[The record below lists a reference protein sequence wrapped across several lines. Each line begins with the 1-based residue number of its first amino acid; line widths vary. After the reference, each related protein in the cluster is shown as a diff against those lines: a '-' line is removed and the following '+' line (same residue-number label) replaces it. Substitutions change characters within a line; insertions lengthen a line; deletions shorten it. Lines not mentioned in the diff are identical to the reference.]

1 MNMLSLPVEYQ
12 DSDDDIV
19 SVDSMDESDMYHPS
33 PPKPLPM
40 TTLDTFSAAS
50 SASSAAVSSSTKA
63 TKARTTTTTTTN
75 TVAAKSN
82 RKKKYNTSRKTYAAA
97 TTAAFSSSITAA
109 KKATTTTTTTSSTTN
124 VTDNGLHTTRSSGK
138 KIDPRFITE
147 EESIIARNNDIR
159 ENRVLR
165 NQFYSYKGLA
175 VYREPTKGAFDFG
188 DRDFYVF
195 ANPNVISVN
204 KQKWYT
210 KDCIRGIDYTVDTA
224 QAIVWY
230 EEYLLAQQ
238 ENSTQQKSKRKK
250 ISGANS
256 EYAPTGVDD
265 IDATGGGG
273 RGKGKVVSGGGAI
286 QERDIHILL
295 SPMAG
300 AVISPSSHSNGSRKG
315 SSNSNR
321 SSSNSSSGHEL
332 TTTTSKNKRTAAVH
346 NVTTANRDEDAVPHI
361 TTITTPGTKREFLLT
376 LPDTTSI
383 TAPCDISPAE
393 LQMFIQLVKAVRQ
406 H

>member
-19 SVDSMDESDMYHPS
+19 SVDSMDESDMYHPP

-40 TTLDTFSAAS
+40 ATLDTFSGAA
-50 SASSAAVSSSTKA
+50 SASSTTSAASSSTKI
-63 TKARTTTTTTTN
+63 TKARTTTST
-75 TVAAKSN
+75 TVAAKSH
-82 RKKKYNTSRKTYAAA
+82 RKKKYNTTSRKVYAAA
-97 TTAAFSSSITAA
+97 TAAAFSTTATT
-109 KKATTTTTTTSSTTN
+109 KATKNNTTTTSTSSTTT
-124 VTDNGLHTTRSSGK
+124 VTDNALHTTRSSGK
-138 KIDPRFITE
+138 KLDPRVITE
-147 EESIIARNNDIR
+147 DESIIARNNDIR

-165 NQFYSYKGLA
+165 NQFYSYKGLD

-195 ANPNVISVN
+195 ANPNVIPVN

-238 ENSTQQKSKRKK
+238 QMNSTQQKSKRKK
-250 ISGANS
+250 TSGANI
-256 EYAPTGVDD
+256 EYIPRMDD
-265 IDATGGGG
+265 IDAG
-273 RGKGKVVSGGGAI
+273 GKGKVVSGGAI

-300 AVISPSSHSNGSRKG
+300 AVISPSSHSNRSRKV
-315 SSNSNR
+315 
-321 SSSNSSSGHEL
+321 SSSSSSSSSSHEL
-332 TTTTSKNKRTAAVH
+332 ITTTSKSKRTSAIH
-346 NVTTANRDEDAVPHI
+346 NITATNRDEDVVPHI

-383 TAPCDISPAE
+383 SAPCDISLAE

-406 H
+406 QQR

>member
-19 SVDSMDESDMYHPS
+19 SVDSMDESDMYHPP

-40 TTLDTFSAAS
+40 ATLDTFSGAA
-50 SASSAAVSSSTKA
+50 SASSTTSAVSSSTKI
-63 TKARTTTTTTTN
+63 TKARTTTST
-75 TVAAKSN
+75 TVAAKSH
-82 RKKKYNTSRKTYAAA
+82 RKKKYNTTSTKVYAAA
-97 TTAAFSSSITAA
+97 TAAAFSTTATT
-109 KKATTTTTTTSSTTN
+109 KATKNNTTTTSTSSTTT
-124 VTDNGLHTTRSSGK
+124 VTDNALHTTRSSGK
-138 KIDPRFITE
+138 KLDPRVITE
-147 EESIIARNNDIR
+147 DESIIARNNDIR

-165 NQFYSYKGLA
+165 NQFYSYKGLD

-195 ANPNVISVN
+195 ANPNVIPVN

-238 ENSTQQKSKRKK
+238 QMNSTQQKSKRKK
-250 ISGANS
+250 TSGANI
-256 EYAPTGVDD
+256 EYIPRMDD
-265 IDATGGGG
+265 IDAG
-273 RGKGKVVSGGGAI
+273 GKGKVVSGGAI

-300 AVISPSSHSNGSRKG
+300 AVISPSSHSNRSRKV
-315 SSNSNR
+315 
-321 SSSNSSSGHEL
+321 SSSSSSSSQEL
-332 TTTTSKNKRTAAVH
+332 ITTTSKSKRTSAIH
-346 NVTTANRDEDAVPHI
+346 NITATNRDEDVVPHI

-383 TAPCDISPAE
+383 SAPCDISLAE

-406 H
+406 QQR

>member
-19 SVDSMDESDMYHPS
+19 SVDSMDESDMYHPP

-40 TTLDTFSAAS
+40 ATLDTFSGAA
-50 SASSAAVSSSTKA
+50 SASSTTSAASSSTKI
-63 TKARTTTTTTTN
+63 TKARTTTST
-75 TVAAKSN
+75 TVAAKSH
-82 RKKKYNTSRKTYAAA
+82 RKKKYNTTSRKVYAAA
-97 TTAAFSSSITAA
+97 TAAAFSTAA
-109 KKATTTTTTTSSTTN
+109 TTKATKNTTTTSTSSSTTT
-124 VTDNGLHTTRSSGK
+124 VTDNALHTTRSSGK
-138 KIDPRFITE
+138 KLDPRVITE
-147 EESIIARNNDIR
+147 DESIIARNNDIR

-165 NQFYSYKGLA
+165 NQFYSYKGLD

-195 ANPNVISVN
+195 ANPNVIPVN

-230 EEYLLAQQ
+230 EEYLLAQKQ
-238 ENSTQQKSKRKK
+238 MNSTQQKSKRKK
-250 ISGANS
+250 TSGANI
-256 EYAPTGVDD
+256 EYIPRMDD
-265 IDATGGGG
+265 IDAG
-273 RGKGKVVSGGGAI
+273 GKGKVVSGGAI

-300 AVISPSSHSNGSRKG
+300 AVISPSSHSNRSRKV
-315 SSNSNR
+315 
-321 SSSNSSSGHEL
+321 SSSSSSSSQEL
-332 TTTTSKNKRTAAVH
+332 ITTTSKSKRTSAIH
-346 NVTTANRDEDAVPHI
+346 NITATNRDEDVVPHI

-383 TAPCDISPAE
+383 SAPCDISLAE

-406 H
+406 QQR

>member
-19 SVDSMDESDMYHPS
+19 SVDSMDESDMYHPP

-40 TTLDTFSAAS
+40 ATLDTFSGEA
-50 SASSAAVSSSTKA
+50 SASSTTTAVLSSMKTS
-63 TKARTTTTTTTN
+63 KARTTTST

-82 RKKKYNTSRKTYAAA
+82 RKKKYNTSRKVYANA
-97 TTAAFSSSITAA
+97 TAAAFSTTATTKATKNNNTTTSTSS
-109 KKATTTTTTTSSTTN
+109 TTTTTA
-124 VTDNGLHTTRSSGK
+124 TDNALHTTRSSGK
-138 KIDPRFITE
+138 KLDPRVITE
-147 EESIIARNNDIR
+147 DESIIARNNDIR

-165 NQFYSYKGLA
+165 NQFYSYKGLD

-195 ANPNVISVN
+195 ANPNVIPVN

-238 ENSTQQKSKRKK
+238 QVNSTQQKSKRKK
-250 ISGANS
+250 TSGANI
-256 EYAPTGVDD
+256 EYTPRMDDD
-265 IDATGGGG
+265 IDASGGK
-273 RGKGKVVSGGGAI
+273 GKGKVVSGGAI

-300 AVISPSSHSNGSRKG
+300 AVISPSSHSNGSRKV
-315 SSNSNR
+315 
-321 SSSNSSSGHEL
+321 SSSSSSSSHEL
-332 TTTTSKNKRTAAVH
+332 ITTTSKSKRTSAIH
-346 NVTTANRDEDAVPHI
+346 NITTTNRDEDAAPHI

-383 TAPCDISPAE
+383 SAPCDISPAE

-406 H
+406 QQR

>member
-19 SVDSMDESDMYHPS
+19 SVDSMDESDMYHPP

-40 TTLDTFSAAS
+40 ATLDTFSGAA
-50 SASSAAVSSSTKA
+50 SASSTTSAVSSSTKT
-63 TKARTTTTTTTN
+63 TKARTTTST

-82 RKKKYNTSRKTYAAA
+82 RKKKYNTSRKVYAAA
-97 TTAAFSSSITAA
+97 TAAAFSTTATT
-109 KKATTTTTTTSSTTN
+109 KATKNTTTTTTSTSSTTTA
-124 VTDNGLHTTRSSGK
+124 TDNALHTTRSSGK
-138 KIDPRFITE
+138 KLDPRVITE
-147 EESIIARNNDIR
+147 DESIIARNNDIR

-165 NQFYSYKGLA
+165 NQFYSYKGLD

-195 ANPNVISVN
+195 ANPNVIPVN

-238 ENSTQQKSKRKK
+238 QLNSTQQKSKRKK
-250 ISGANS
+250 TSGANI
-256 EYAPTGVDD
+256 EYIPRMDD
-265 IDATGGGG
+265 IDAG
-273 RGKGKVVSGGGAI
+273 GKGKVVSGGAI

-300 AVISPSSHSNGSRKG
+300 AVISPSSHSNGSRKV
-315 SSNSNR
+315 
-321 SSSNSSSGHEL
+321 SSNSSSSSSSHEL
-332 TTTTSKNKRTAAVH
+332 MTTTSKRKRTSAIH
-346 NVTTANRDEDAVPHI
+346 NITATNRDEDAVPHI

-383 TAPCDISPAE
+383 SAPCDISLAE

-406 H
+406 QQR

>member
-19 SVDSMDESDMYHPS
+19 SVDSMDESDMYHPP

-40 TTLDTFSAAS
+40 ATLDTFSGAA
-50 SASSAAVSSSTKA
+50 SASSTTSAASSSTKI
-63 TKARTTTTTTTN
+63 TKARTTTST
-75 TVAAKSN
+75 TVAAKSH
-82 RKKKYNTSRKTYAAA
+82 RKKKYNTTSRKVYAAA
-97 TTAAFSSSITAA
+97 TAAAFSTTATT
-109 KKATTTTTTTSSTTN
+109 KATKNNTTTTSTSSTTT
-124 VTDNGLHTTRSSGK
+124 VTDNALHTTRSSGK
-138 KIDPRFITE
+138 KLDPRVITE
-147 EESIIARNNDIR
+147 DESIIARNNDIR

-165 NQFYSYKGLA
+165 NQFYSYKGLD

-195 ANPNVISVN
+195 ANPNVIPVN

-238 ENSTQQKSKRKK
+238 QMNSTQQKSKRKK
-250 ISGANS
+250 TSGANI
-256 EYAPTGVDD
+256 EYIPRMDD
-265 IDATGGGG
+265 IDAG
-273 RGKGKVVSGGGAI
+273 GKGKVVSGGAI

-300 AVISPSSHSNGSRKG
+300 AVISPSSHSNRSRKV
-315 SSNSNR
+315 
-321 SSSNSSSGHEL
+321 SSSSSSSSQEL
-332 TTTTSKNKRTAAVH
+332 ITTTSKSKRTSAIH
-346 NVTTANRDEDAVPHI
+346 NITATNRDEDVVPHI

-383 TAPCDISPAE
+383 SAPCDISLAE

-406 H
+406 QQR

>member
-19 SVDSMDESDMYHPS
+19 SVDSMDESDMYHPP

-40 TTLDTFSAAS
+40 ATLDTFSGAA
-50 SASSAAVSSSTKA
+50 SASSTTSAVSSSTKI
-63 TKARTTTTTTTN
+63 TKARTTTST
-75 TVAAKSN
+75 TVASKSN
-82 RKKKYNTSRKTYAAA
+82 RKKKYNTSRKVYAAA
-97 TTAAFSSSITAA
+97 TAAAFSTTATT
-109 KKATTTTTTTSSTTN
+109 KATKNTTTTSTSSTTT
-124 VTDNGLHTTRSSGK
+124 VTDNALHTTRSSGK
-138 KIDPRFITE
+138 KLDPRVITE
-147 EESIIARNNDIR
+147 DESIIARNNDIR

-165 NQFYSYKGLA
+165 NQFYSYKGLD

-195 ANPNVISVN
+195 ANPNVIPVN

-238 ENSTQQKSKRKK
+238 QMNSTQQKSKRKK
-250 ISGANS
+250 TSGANI
-256 EYAPTGVDD
+256 EYPRMDD
-265 IDATGGGG
+265 IDAG
-273 RGKGKVVSGGGAI
+273 GKGKVVSGGAI

-300 AVISPSSHSNGSRKG
+300 AVISPSSHSNGSRKV
-315 SSNSNR
+315 
-321 SSSNSSSGHEL
+321 SSSSSSSSHEL
-332 TTTTSKNKRTAAVH
+332 ITTTSKNKRTSTVH
-346 NVTTANRDEDAVPHI
+346 NITTANRDEDVVPHI

-383 TAPCDISPAE
+383 SAPCDISLAE

-406 H
+406 QQR

>member
-1 MNMLSLPVEYQ
+1 MLSLPVEYQ

-19 SVDSMDESDMYHPS
+19 SVDSMDESDMYHPP

-40 TTLDTFSAAS
+40 ATLDTFSGAA
-50 SASSAAVSSSTKA
+50 SASSTTSAVSSSTKI
-63 TKARTTTTTTTN
+63 TKARTTTST
-75 TVAAKSN
+75 TVASKSN
-82 RKKKYNTSRKTYAAA
+82 RKKKYNTSRKIYAAA
-97 TTAAFSSSITAA
+97 TAAAFSTTATT
-109 KKATTTTTTTSSTTN
+109 KATKNTTTTSTSSTTT
-124 VTDNGLHTTRSSGK
+124 VTDNALHTTRSSGK
-138 KIDPRFITE
+138 KLDPRVITE
-147 EESIIARNNDIR
+147 DESIIARNNDIR

-165 NQFYSYKGLA
+165 NQFYSYKGLD

-195 ANPNVISVN
+195 ANPNVIPVN

-238 ENSTQQKSKRKK
+238 QMNSTQQKSKRKK
-250 ISGANS
+250 TSGANI
-256 EYAPTGVDD
+256 EYPRMDD
-265 IDATGGGG
+265 IDAG
-273 RGKGKVVSGGGAI
+273 GKGKVVSGGAI

-300 AVISPSSHSNGSRKG
+300 AVISPSSHSNGSRKV
-315 SSNSNR
+315 
-321 SSSNSSSGHEL
+321 SSSSSSSSHEL
-332 TTTTSKNKRTAAVH
+332 ITTTSKNKRTSTVH
-346 NVTTANRDEDAVPHI
+346 NITTANRDEDVVPHI

-383 TAPCDISPAE
+383 SAPCDISLAE

-406 H
+406 QQR